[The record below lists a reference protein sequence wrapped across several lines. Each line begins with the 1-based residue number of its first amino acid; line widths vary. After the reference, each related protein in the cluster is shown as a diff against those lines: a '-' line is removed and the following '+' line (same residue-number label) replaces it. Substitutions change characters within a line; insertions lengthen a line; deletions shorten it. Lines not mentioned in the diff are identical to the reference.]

1 MLKLLFIVIL
11 LIRNIN
17 FSTEKDKQIISL
29 VRKKTQ
35 KVQVFLIMFLK
46 I

>member
-17 FSTEKDKQIISL
+17 FSTKKDKQIISL